1 MRHVEVFSR
10 DNCPYCDRAKALL
23 KSKGVDYDEIDITYD
38 ETMAARMM
46 QRSAQRSVPQI
57 FIGNRP
63 IGGYDALARLNAK
76 GELNQILGI
85 NG

>member
-57 FIGNRP
+57 FIGNHP

-76 GELNQILGI
+76 GELNQMLGI

>member
-76 GELNQILGI
+76 GELNQMLGI